1 MLRTVLHRSLFI
13 VAACLLAGSAWAADR
28 LAPVAE
34 HELKAAYLY
43 NFAMFTTWPTDKS
56 GQEGALNFC
65 VYAGE
70 AQTASLASLQVRK
83 IRERSIQV
91 RQVLSPMDT
100 AGCHVLF
107 VSGKSGNEAMSM
119 LESVR
124 DNATLTVT
132 DAPDTARSSAVISMA
147 LDNGKLA
154 FDVNLQNARR
164 ARLLLS
170 SKLLNLA
177 RSAN

>member
-1 MLRTVLHRSLFI
+1 MRAILLRSLFF
-13 VAACLLAGSAWAADR
+13 VVGSLCASPAWTAER

-43 NFAMFTTWPTDKS
+43 NFAVFTTWPADRS
-56 GQEGALNFC
+56 AQEGALNFC

-70 AQTASLASLQVRK
+70 TQAVSLSALQARK
-83 IRERSIQV
+83 IRERSIQI
-91 RQVLSPMDT
+91 RQVLTPEDT

-107 VSGKSGNEAMSM
+107 VGGKSVDEALPM
-119 LESVR
+119 LEAVR
-124 DNATLTVT
+124 DSATLSVT
-132 DAPDTARSSAVISMA
+132 DISDMARNFAVISMV
-147 LDNGKLA
+147 LDKGKLA

-164 ARLLLS
+164 ARLVLS

>member
-1 MLRTVLHRSLFI
+1 MMRIVLHCSLSF
-13 VAACLLAGSAWAADR
+13 VAACLLAGSAWGAER

-43 NFAMFTTWPTDKS
+43 NFAIFTTWPADRNS
-56 GQEGALNFC
+56 QEGAMNFC
-65 VYAGE
+65 VYADE
-70 AQTASLASLQVRK
+70 AQTASLASLQARK
-83 IRERSIQV
+83 IRERRIQV
-91 RQVLSPMDT
+91 RQVLNPADT

-107 VSGKSGNEAMSM
+107 VAGKSGADALPM
-119 LESVR
+119 LEAVR
-124 DNATLTVT
+124 DSAILSVT
-132 DAPDTARSSAVISMA
+132 DAPDMARHSAVISMA

-154 FDVNLQNARR
+154 FDVSLHNARR
-164 ARLLLS
+164 ARLVLS

>member
-1 MLRTVLHRSLFI
+1 MMRVILLRSLFF
-13 VAACLLAGSAWAADR
+13 VVGSLFAGTVWTAEP

-43 NFAMFTTWPTDKS
+43 NFAVFTTWPTERS
-56 GQEGALNFC
+56 AQEGALNFC

-70 AQTASLASLQVRK
+70 RQAASLGSLQGRK

-91 RQVLSPMDT
+91 RQVLTPAET
-100 AGCHVLF
+100 IGCHVLF
-107 VSGKSGNEAMSM
+107 VGGKSADEAMPM
-119 LESVR
+119 LEAVR
-124 DNATLTVT
+124 DSATLSVT
-132 DAPDTARSSAVISMA
+132 DAPDMAPNSAVISMA
-147 LDNGKLA
+147 LDRGKLA

-164 ARLLLS
+164 ARLVLS